1 MSKISAFCDEQFLV
15 AVIFTLIFF
24 SSLSHHFTFHKSFYL
39 SHFFKRIKW
48 FFFCFGFCTAWH
60 LVCLHNLHPNLITST
75 IKDIFNHQHS
85 IWWLR
90 FCTEIYYE
98 RRCIGKR
105 FNVFLKKWTI
115 NLWLHT
121 FSVCN
126 HIAFVICILFSL
138 ESYVILS
145 NLVYYY
151 L

>member
-1 MSKISAFCDEQFLV
+1 MKFLV

-24 SSLSHHFTFHKSFYL
+24 SSLSHHLTFHKSFYL
-39 SHFFKRIKW
+39 SHFSNDSS
-48 FFFCFGFCTAWH
+48 FFFLDFA
-60 LVCLHNLHPNLITST
+60 LHGILFVFT
-75 IKDIFNHQHS
+75 IFIQISLLQLLPKGIFNHHHS
-85 IWWLR
+85 VWWLR
-90 FCTEIYYE
+90 FCKEIYYK

-115 NLWLHT
+115 NLQLHT

-138 ESYVILS
+138 ELHVILS

>member
-1 MSKISAFCDEQFLV
+1 MKFLV

-24 SSLSHHFTFHKSFYL
+24 SSLSHHLTFHKSFYL
-39 SHFFKRIKW
+39 SHFSNHSSL
-48 FFFCFGFCTAWH
+48 FFFGFCTAWH

-75 IKDIFNHQHS
+75 IKGIFNHHHHS

-90 FCTEIYYE
+90 LCKEIYYK

-115 NLWLHT
+115 NLQLHT

-138 ESYVILS
+138 ELHVILS